1 MSDERPQVTGADL
14 ARWSETLAALARTG
28 LAFTENL
35 YEKERFEE
43 VLHIAADIGAHLDAE
58 IQPDPHQA
66 VSGWLDQVVSGVPG
80 YVTPKVTVGALV
92 GNDAGELLLIK
103 RADSGVWLYP
113 TGWADVGYSPAEVIV
128 KEVQEET
135 GIDVV
140 VDRLVA
146 VVDGLRN
153 GWSRIPF
160 YSLVFQ
166 AHMVGGELN
175 AHPLE
180 CSDLGFFTKDALP
193 EPLASEG
200 AWVDHAFDVLAGKVI
215 EAAFDLPRDPPWQ
228 G

>member
-1 MSDERPQVTGADL
+1 MTNEPRRVTAAEL
-14 ARWSETLAALARTG
+14 SRWSETLAALARTG
-28 LAFTENL
+28 LAFTDNL
-35 YEKERFEE
+35 YEQERFEE
-43 VLHIAADIGAHLDAE
+43 VLHVAADIGAHMDAE
-58 IQPDPHQA
+58 IQADPHLA
-66 VSGWLDQVVSGVPG
+66 VTGWLEQVVSGVPG
-80 YVTPKVTVGALV
+80 YVTPKVAVGALV
-92 GNDAGELLLIK
+92 GNDDQELLLIQ
-103 RADSGVWLYP
+103 RSDSGVWLYP

-166 AHMVGGELN
+166 AHMVGGELA

-180 CSDLGFFTKDALP
+180 CSDLGFFTRDALP
-193 EPLASEG
+193 SPLASEG
-200 AWVDHAFDVLAGKVI
+200 AWVDHAFDVLAGNVI
-215 EAAFDLPRDPPWQ
+215 EANFDLPRDPPWQ